1 MSDRIANQI
10 RQRLSLRTPQEEALN
25 ILADLSKKL
34 ELKND
39 VDLQAELKKVSGL
52 YPICTDFERDFV
64 SICFALATGVGKTRL
79 MGAFI
84 SYLYLSKGIRNF
96 FVLAPNMTI
105 YKKLIEDLGN
115 PAYSKYV
122 FKGIAEFAIN
132 TPRIIT
138 GDNYN
143 QTILRSSKLHAG
155 VGIIQKTAS
164 IFEEP
169 INIHIFNIQK
179 ISAEVKGGKDPK
191 VKRLSEYLGESYF
204 EYLSGLN
211 DLVVVMDESHHYR
224 ADRGMTVINE
234 LKPILGLELT
244 ATPQTESSGKSIKFK
259 NVVYEYS
266 LRNAM
271 DDGYVKEPFVATRSN
286 FDPKQYSVEEI
297 DIIKLED
304 GLKIHEQTKAA
315 LEIFARNNGREI
327 IKPFVLVVTKDTNH
341 AAQIRSTIE
350 SLGFFNGYYK
360 DKVIEIHSNQSG
372 EEKDEN
378 IEKLISLEDPRNT
391 IEIVVHVNMLKE
403 GWDVTNL
410 YTIIPLRASASATL
424 TEQTIGRGLRLPYGQ
439 RVNDADADR
448 LTIVSHDKFQAI
460 IEEANKPDSLVRRGN
475 IITIDD
481 MPELN
486 QPKSVVSSVA
496 TAFEDFTDARKQ
508 VESITDP
515 KERAEQSDH
524 LLVSMAVQD
533 AIVAMAGEQV
543 HADSL
548 NSPEI
553 RQRIVEQ
560 VKARVNNGKQSELFE
575 NENVNLIIENAV
587 DSKINN
593 IQQNIIEIPRLT
605 VMPSDE
611 SIVSISDFD
620 LDTTNLNLRPQ
631 SNDIY
636 LQSLE
641 DTNAERQIISN
652 SAINNKEDV
661 IENAIIS
668 QLLDVD
674 FIDYDANAK
683 LLYKLCGQAT
693 DNFRSYLQNEEDVI
707 NVVYTQKRRIADVI
721 SAQIGDHLTK
731 LPVRYDLRQTLPF
744 TEIYPHAYEQIKGDK
759 TYHYTETITP
769 TNSIPQKVFVGFKK
783 ACHNM
788 YKFDSKSEKDFATL
802 LEKDSSGFVLKWL
815 RPSARQ
821 FNITWGKF
829 GQKYEPDFIAETPG
843 TIYMVEV
850 KSSRDV
856 DTTDVQEKAKAA
868 KLYCDQ
874 ASEYTA
880 EKGGKK
886 WFYVIIPHDH
896 ISLSSSLTDLITKS
910 ISPESRSI

>member
-10 RQRLSLRTPQEEALN
+10 RQRLSLRTPQEKALN
-25 ILADLSKKL
+25 ILVDLSKKL

-39 VDLQAELKKVSGL
+39 VDLQAELKKVSEL

-84 SYLYLSKGIRNF
+84 SYLYLSRGVRNF

-115 PAYSKYV
+115 PAYPKYV

-132 TPRIIT
+132 APRIIT

-143 QTILRSSKLHAG
+143 QTILKSSKLRAG

-164 IFEEP
+164 FFEEP

-204 EYLSGLN
+204 EYLSGLT
-211 DLVVVMDESHHYR
+211 DLVVLMDESHHYR

-244 ATPQTESSGKSIKFK
+244 ATPQVESAGKSIKFK

-286 FDPKQYSVEEI
+286 FDPKQYTAEEI
-297 DIIKLED
+297 DTIKLED
-304 GLKIHEQTKAA
+304 GLRIHEQTKSA
-315 LEIFARNNGREI
+315 LEVFARNNGREI
-327 IKPFVLVVTKDTNH
+327 IKPFVLVVAKDTTH

-350 SLGFFNGYYK
+350 GNGFFYGYYK
-360 DKVIEIHSNQSG
+360 NKVIEIHSNQSG
-372 EEKDEN
+372 DEKDDN
-378 IEKLISLEDPRNT
+378 IEKLLSLENPLNT
-391 IEIVVHVNMLKE
+391 VEIVVHVNMLKE

-439 RVNDADADR
+439 RVHDADADR
-448 LTIVSHDKFQAI
+448 LTIVSHDKYQAI
-460 IEEANKPDSLVRRGN
+460 IEEANNPDSLVRRGN

-481 MPELN
+481 MPEID
-486 QPKSVVSSVA
+486 QPKIVVSS
-496 TAFEDFTDARKQ
+496 TSSAFEDFTDARKQ
-508 VESITDP
+508 IESIVDP

-524 LLVSMAVQD
+524 LLVSVAVQD
-533 AIVAMAGEQV
+533 AIMSMAVEHV
-543 HADSL
+543 HAGNL
-548 NSPEI
+548 NSPEV

-560 VKARVNNGKQSELFE
+560 VRYRVDNGKQSELFE
-575 NENVNLIIENAV
+575 NENITLIIENAV
-587 DSKINN
+587 SEKIDK
-593 IQQNIIEIPRLT
+593 IQKNIIEIPRLT
-605 VMPSDE
+605 VVTSDE
-611 SIVSISDFD
+611 SIVSIGDFD
-620 LDTTNLNLRPQ
+620 LDTTNLNFRPQ

-652 SAINNKEDV
+652 SVINNKEDV
-661 IENAIIS
+661 IENTIIS
-668 QLLDVD
+668 QLLNVD

-693 DNFRSYLQNEEDVI
+693 GNFRSYLQNEEDVI

-731 LPVRYDLRQTLPF
+731 LPVRYDLTQTLPF
-744 TEIYPHAYEQIKGDK
+744 TEIYPHAYEQIKGDQ

-769 TNSIPQKVFVGFKK
+769 TNSIPQKIFVGFKK
-783 ACHNM
+783 ACHYM

-829 GQKYEPDFIAETPG
+829 GQKYEPDFIVETPDS
-843 TIYMVEV
+843 IIMIEV
-850 KSSRDV
+850 KKSIDV
-856 DTTDVQEKAKAA
+856 NTVEVQEKAKAA

-880 EKGGKK
+880 EKGGKS
-886 WFYVIIPHDH
+886 WIYIILPHDQ
-896 ISLSSSLTDLITKS
+896 ISLSSNIQDLI
-910 ISPESRSI
+910 SRNYKA